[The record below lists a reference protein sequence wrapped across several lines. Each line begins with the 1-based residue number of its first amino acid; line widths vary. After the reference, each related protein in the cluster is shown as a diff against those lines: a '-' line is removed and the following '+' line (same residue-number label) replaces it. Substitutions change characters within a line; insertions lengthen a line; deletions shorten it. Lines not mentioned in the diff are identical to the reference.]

1 MYIGF
6 INVHPITLPLGNEL
20 MHAVSTLLNHA
31 VIVYMTS
38 IKPDLIK
45 LIEVADML

>member
-6 INVHPITLPLGNEL
+6 INVHPITLPLGNEMAYVL
-20 MHAVSTLLNHA
+20 GCIYNHA
-31 VIVYMTS
+31 VIVYTVS

>member
-6 INVHPITLPLGNEL
+6 ISVHPITLPLGNE
-20 MHAVSTLLNHA
+20 MAHAVSVIFNHA
-31 VIVYMTS
+31 VIVYMTT

>member
-6 INVHPITLPLGNEL
+6 INVHPITLPLGNEIAHSISVL
-20 MHAVSTLLNHA
+20 YHHLVIMYTL
-31 VIVYMTS
+31 S
-38 IKPDLIK
+38 IKPDIIK